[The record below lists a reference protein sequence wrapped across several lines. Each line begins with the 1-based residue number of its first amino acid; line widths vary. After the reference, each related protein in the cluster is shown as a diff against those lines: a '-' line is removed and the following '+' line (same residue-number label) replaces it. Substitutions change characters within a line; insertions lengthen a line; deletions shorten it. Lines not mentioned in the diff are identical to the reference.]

1 MTMTAVDLGEKL
13 GLIDALWSPKIVAQV
28 GDTQVKLAK
37 IQGTFDWHSH
47 ESEDELFLVLE
58 GRLKLE
64 FRDREVWLEKGQ
76 LCVVPHGVEHRPVA
90 PEEVHI
96 MLIEPAGTRNT
107 GDEET
112 ERTVE
117 AEWI

>member
-1 MTMTAVDLGEKL
+1 MTIQAVDLGEKL
-13 GLIDALWSPKIVAQV
+13 SLIESLWSPKIVAQV
-28 GDTQVKLAK
+28 NDIQVKLAK

-47 ESEDELFLVLE
+47 AHEDELFLVLE

-64 FRDREVWLEKGQ
+64 FRDRDVWLEKGQ
-76 LCVVPHGVEHRPVA
+76 LCLVPRGVEHRPVA
-90 PEEVHI
+90 DEDVHI

-107 GDEET
+107 GEEET